1 MEIKNMIQSQKI
13 LKFTKE
19 MKIGNK
25 KNLKESILTLK
36 ANRKEDQLVLIA
48 HMRDKRER
56 KKD

>member
-13 LKFTKE
+13 QKCTKE

-25 KNLKESILTLK
+25 KKVKESILTLK
-36 ANRKEDQLVLIA
+36 VNRKEDQLVLIA

>member
-1 MEIKNMIQSQKI
+1 
-13 LKFTKE
+13 